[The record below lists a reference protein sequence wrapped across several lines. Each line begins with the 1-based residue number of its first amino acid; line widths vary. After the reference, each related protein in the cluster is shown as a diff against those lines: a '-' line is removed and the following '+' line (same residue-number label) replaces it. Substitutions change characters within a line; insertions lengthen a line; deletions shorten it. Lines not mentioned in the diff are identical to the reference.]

1 MIITAELLTKMRA
14 CKEAINFI
22 KHDYPEGI
30 DLDKYEI
37 KGEHRGWVAWLNEEL
52 DTKYE
57 YDSNNN
63 PIKETYPDGSV
74 YKYEYDSNNNPIK
87 KTRPDGRVYTWE
99 YPFGAIMENGEK
111 VCWLEEKKR

>member
-1 MIITAELLTKMRA
+1 MEGSMIITAELLTKMRA

-63 PIKETYPDGSV
+63 PIK
-74 YKYEYDSNNNPIK
+74 